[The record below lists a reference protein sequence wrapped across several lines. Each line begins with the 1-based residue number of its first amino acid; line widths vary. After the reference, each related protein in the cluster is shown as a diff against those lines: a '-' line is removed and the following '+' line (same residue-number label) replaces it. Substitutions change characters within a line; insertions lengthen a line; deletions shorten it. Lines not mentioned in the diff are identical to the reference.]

1 MKELRIYGND
11 LAKVQVHWYSVIYF
25 ASQLCMQRYAFYLGT
40 PRNCSFFCVLS
51 VISWPV
57 RYCSSVKVS
66 FCKKGVGWNEFRQPL
81 SYYGISERNVRF
93 WSLNSRLDN
102 RQAEN
107 PFMAM
112 RERYFYGVLPFS
124 FFVVLL
130 GASETVLMIHPYVVR
145 AGHRHW
151 RHGWKK
157 VRISASNRGFDD
169 GCADY
174 LSYGTTAFTTCA
186 FCFLLK
192 AELE

>member
-1 MKELRIYGND
+1 MVHFLFGFPKELLIFLRFERD
-11 LAKVQVHWYSVIYF
+11 FLTCLLLFFRKSEF
-25 ASQLCMQRYAFYLGT
+25 S
-40 PRNCSFFCVLS
+40 CS
-51 VISWPV
+51 
-57 RYCSSVKVS
+57 
-66 FCKKGVGWNEFRQPL
+66 KGVGWNEFRQPL

-102 RQAEN
+102 RQADN

-186 FCFLLK
+186 FCSLLK
-192 AELE
+192 AELG